1 MKYEK
6 KRQLTKDKIIKAFVS
21 IAREKGVASVTV
33 SDIIKQA
40 EVNRSTF
47 YRHYIDKVDLIEK
60 VEDGVIEQIRNANE
74 FFQETDVE
82 HIDTAAGKF
91 VYSFLTVIE
100 ENQPILSVLIS
111 EKGEIQ
117 FAIKLLQFFNELVES
132 TTEVFSE
139 EMDPKK
145 RKLFAAYN
153 SATALGVIIFW
164 IHHFEDYDKEY
175 VYDFLMHRG
184 Y

>member
-6 KRQLTKDKIIKAFVS
+6 KRQLTQDKIIKSFVA
-21 IAREKGVASVTV
+21 IAKEKGVATVTV
-33 SDIIKQA
+33 SDIIKRA
-40 EVNRSTF
+40 DVNRSTF
-47 YRHYIDKVDLIEK
+47 YRHYVDKFDLIEK
-60 VEDGVIEQIRNANE
+60 VEDGVIDQIRNANE
-74 FFQETDVE
+74 FFKESDVE
-82 HIDTAAGKF
+82 YIDTAAGKF
-91 VYSFLTVIE
+91 VYGFLTVIE

-111 EKGEIQ
+111 EKGEIR
-117 FAIKLLQFFNELVES
+117 FSIKLLQFFNELVES

-153 SATALGVIIFW
+153 SSTALGIIIFW
-164 IHHFEDYDKEY
+164 IHHFEDYDKDY

>member
-6 KRQLTKDKIIKAFVS
+6 KRQLTKDKIVKAFVS
-21 IAREKGVASVTV
+21 IAKEKGVSAVTV
-33 SDIIKQA
+33 SDIIKRA
-40 EVNRSTF
+40 DVNRSTF
-47 YRHYIDKVDLIEK
+47 YRHYVDKFDLIEK
-60 VEDGVIEQIRNANE
+60 VEDGVIDQIRNANE
-74 FFQETDVE
+74 FFQEADVE
-82 HIDTAAGKF
+82 YIDTAAGKF

-111 EKGEIQ
+111 EKGEIR
-117 FAIKLLQFFNELVES
+117 FSIKLLQFFNELVES

-139 EMDPKK
+139 EMDPKE

-153 SATALGVIIFW
+153 SSTALGVIIFW
-164 IHHFEDYDKEY
+164 IHHFEDYDKDY

>member
-6 KRQLTKDKIIKAFVS
+6 KRQLTQDKIIKSFVA
-21 IAREKGVASVTV
+21 IAKEKGVAAVTV
-33 SDIIKQA
+33 SDIIKRA
-40 EVNRSTF
+40 DVNRSTF
-47 YRHYIDKVDLIEK
+47 YRHYIDKFDLIEK
-60 VEDGVIEQIRNANE
+60 VEDGVIDQIKKANE
-74 FFQETDVE
+74 YFEYADVE

-117 FAIKLLQFFNELVES
+117 FAIKLLRFFNGLIDE
-132 TTEVFSE
+132 TTEVFSND
-139 EMDPKK
+139 MDLKQ
-145 RKLFAAYN
+145 RKLFAAFN
-153 SATALGVIIFW
+153 SSTALGIVVFW
-164 IHHFEDYDKEY
+164 IHHFEDYDKDY
-175 VYDFLMHRG
+175 VYDFLMHRE